1 MSKEEFKY
9 FVRKKPQ
16 LAKYVKDK
24 NVSWQKIYELY
35 ELYGEESTI
44 WDEYTKE
51 NKVSTSFNEIINT
64 VKSIDLDRLQSG
76 IESIQNTISM
86 IQNFGNNTNKNTYEP
101 RYKYQHL
108 DD

>member
-1 MSKEEFKY
+1 MSKEKFKY

-16 LAKYVKDK
+16 LAKYVKEK
-24 NVSWQKIYELY
+24 NISWQKIYELY
-35 ELYGEESTI
+35 ELYGEDSSI
-44 WDEYTKE
+44 WDDYIKE
-51 NKVSTSFNEIINT
+51 NKFSTSFNEIINT